1 LITYLPCFVLHI
13 DRDLIEEITCNTLD
27 DLKEF
32 NCKLG
37 QCEKFDD
44 IQVECTSGICKNISQ
59 AYKCEFQVKHLNII
73 KMHTVQLHHWLPS
86 LVSIQCQF
94 I

>member
-1 LITYLPCFVLHI
+1 MLITYLSCFVLNI
-13 DRDLIEEITCNTLD
+13 DRDLVEEITCNTLD

-37 QCEKFDD
+37 QCETFDD

-59 AYKCEFQVKHLNII
+59 AYKCEFKVKHICRKI
-73 KMHTVQLHHWLPS
+73 KKT
-86 LVSIQCQF
+86 
-94 I
+94 

>member
-1 LITYLPCFVLHI
+1 MFFLRI

-37 QCEKFDD
+37 QCETFDD
-44 IQVECTSGICKNISQ
+44 MQVECTSGICKNISQ
-59 AYKCEFQVKHLNII
+59 AYKCEFQVNHIYKKKLKHYHNL
-73 KMHTVQLHHWLPS
+73 QLP
-86 LVSIQCQF
+86 F
-94 I
+94 

>member
-1 LITYLPCFVLHI
+1 MFVLHI

-37 QCEKFDD
+37 QCETFDD
-44 IQVECTSGICKNISQ
+44 MQVECTSGICKNISQ
-59 AYKCEFQVKHLNII
+59 AYKCEFQVNHIYKKKLKHYHNL
-73 KMHTVQLHHWLPS
+73 QLP
-86 LVSIQCQF
+86 F
-94 I
+94 

>member
-1 LITYLPCFVLHI
+1 MFFLRI

-37 QCEKFDD
+37 QCETFDD

-59 AYKCEFQVKHLNII
+59 AYKCEFQVNHIYKKKLKHYHSL
-73 KMHTVQLHHWLPS
+73 QLP
-86 LVSIQCQF
+86 F
-94 I
+94 

>member
-1 LITYLPCFVLHI
+1 MFFLRI

-37 QCEKFDD
+37 QCETFDD

-59 AYKCEFQVKHLNII
+59 AYKCEFQVNHIYKKKLKHYHNL
-73 KMHTVQLHHWLPS
+73 QLP
-86 LVSIQCQF
+86 F
-94 I
+94 